1 MNRLISISGK
11 LKFLGL
17 LGLPTFFSEAAIWRY
32 LWLLWLFG
40 LVEIIATLPTF
51 WQSVKQLVC
60 IPYIYISRGFR
71 LPDIASHQPAV
82 LYSLPFYGEWVVV
95 NGGTDRS
102 TSHSWGVPTQRY
114 AYDFV
119 VLDDDGKSSVGD
131 NTILRNYH
139 CYGKDVLA
147 PADGV
152 VVEAKDQYPDA
163 RTFGNGSVDHFIKD
177 IRGNYVVIKHAE
189 SEYSFIAHLLPKSI
203 KVKVGQCVRR
213 GDYIAQCG
221 NSGNTSEPHIH
232 FHVQDGRSFF
242 ASAGLPVLF
251 QGIQAKRAR
260 NYDKFDPRT
269 VPQRSENDDSTIQR
283 GYSVAN
289 SRLGGQCISE
299 KGVKYNDQVT
309 G

>member
-1 MNRLISISGK
+1 MNRLISVSSK

-32 LWLLWLFG
+32 LWLLWLFA
-40 LVEIIATLPTF
+40 LVEIIASLPKF
-51 WQSVKQLVC
+51 WQSVQYLVC
-60 IPYIYISRGFR
+60 MPYIYISRRFR

-82 LYSLPFYGEWVVV
+82 LYSLPFDGEWVVV

-119 VLDDDGKSSVGD
+119 ILGDDGKSCAGE

-152 VVEAKDQYPDA
+152 VADVKDQYPDA
-163 RTFGNGSVDHFIKD
+163 RTFGNGSVDHSVKD
-177 IRGNYVVIKHAE
+177 IRGNYVVIRHAE
-189 SEYSFIAHLLPKSI
+189 KEYSFIAHLLPKSI
-203 KVKVGQCVRR
+203 RVKVGQQVKC
-213 GDYIAQCG
+213 GEQIANCG

-232 FHVQDGRSFF
+232 FHVQDGKSFY

-251 QGIQAKRAR
+251 QGIQAERAK

-269 VPQRSENDDSTIQR
+269 VPQRCENDESTIQR

-289 SRLGGQCISE
+289 LRLTTGEKHAGGSY
-299 KGVKYNDQVT
+299 KD
-309 G
+309 